1 MNWLCERRPIHVTR
15 SSLAAS
21 PSLRATAVLNIDNGM
36 YFCFRSRATKLWT
49 LHIDTERIEA
59 NTLKELLVLWK
70 LKR

>member
-1 MNWLCERRPIHVTR
+1 MNWLCERRPFHVTR

-36 YFCFRSRATKLWT
+36 YFCFKSRATKLWT
-49 LHIDTERIEA
+49 LHTNTERLEA
-59 NTLKELLVLWK
+59 STLKALLVLWK